1 MPQAI
6 QELSSGPVDVI
17 GDVHGELE
25 ALNQLLAH
33 LGYDRFGRH
42 PQNRTLVFVGDLI
55 DRGPD
60 SPGVVEK
67 VSSLYFS
74 KRAQCIIGNH
84 ELRLLNRINKLG
96 AKFESRSLRQ
106 SILFG

>member
-6 QELSSGPVDVI
+6 QELSSGPVDII

-42 PQNRTLVFVGDLI
+42 PQNRTLVFMGDLI

-67 VSSLYFS
+67 VSSLYLLTILYI
-74 KRAQCIIGNH
+74 KIIY
-84 ELRLLNRINKLG
+84 
-96 AKFESRSLRQ
+96 F
-106 SILFG
+106 LFIKKMNA